1 MSGDQQTS
9 LSQHLVSSNNALNK
23 KVDKL
28 AEALEN
34 LTLGDD
40 LKEYI
45 NGQLAGIKQEG
56 SRSDFKVKDLDIF
69 DGKNYKLRSWLTAA
83 NLQLLNKG
91 IEGEERKVR
100 FVGGYLRDLAWTWFE
115 PIVKESFEKP
125 KTEWSDRTV
134 RILGSYKEFKKAMG
148 QVFGETN
155 ERQTAAEKLQRLRQT
170 GTVTNYGR
178 RRISIHW
185 PELLPTSSTQMAA
198 VKYYFSPSG
207 M

>member
-45 NGQLAGIKQEG
+45 NHQLAGIKQEG
-56 SRSDFKVKDLDIF
+56 GRSDFKVKDLDIF

-155 ERQTAAEKLQRLRQT
+155 ERQTAAKNCSGCVRQERSPTTLR
-170 GTVTNYGR
+170 NFKSSR
-178 RRISIHW
+178 R
-185 PELLPTSSTQMAA
+185 A
-198 VKYYFSPSG
+198 
-207 M
+207 